1 MTLARHLP
9 RFFTQIFLIVIS
21 TSMTAETMVRG
32 VVLGNRGKE
41 AVEFANVGVYGADKR
56 LVGACASGR
65 DGTFELTIRKDGE
78 YRILITHLGYGSWNG
93 KVLCKGEVI
102 DLGRVRLKEEKEEI
116 DAAGI
121 SAKTLVKRE
130 SDRIVYD
137 VSADPD
143 AGKMNM
149 MAFMSKVPDLR
160 MSIGRGDLEYD
171 NVQIGKILIDDK
183 DNGMINKSRQ
193 YPMNFIKAD
202 YMSKIEVI
210 LPGSPEYGN
219 QVPILVI
226 RLAKA
231 LPFGAATQLKGRT
244 SSNNSHEF
252 NPDAVVHTPIV
263 GVGLK
268 YAFNYEDKP
277 SQDNKYS
284 RTAFNADGSVSGEID
299 GSRSE
304 DSDVKGHSLNVN
316 IFRDFLNGKVK
327 VSASLGTSRQDNHE
341 RSASES
347 VLTLPGGSGESTST
361 SSVRTTVSPFRLNAG
376 LKASYEWGRSNT
388 LTLKYTTRNSAS
400 RSEEAIR
407 SGSSTEGL
415 LNQSSGSNRQQNIS
429 SELRF
434 RNKKRTIGLNFET
447 GYMFRDYEDKTA
459 YWNGD
464 TGGMNYTQGVAYT
477 NAVLLGS
484 LFKQKLGYSA
494 AFNAER
500 ITNRGVNLLTSKSLD
515 YDETNFIPQLSL
527 SWRFLNVYRAWTS
540 YTCRSRRPRQDQL
553 DPYMDTSDPY
563 NIKTGNPGLK
573 GEINHSFSGSI
584 DRNFKAK
591 WIDYLSVNADYSIT
605 PNSIEIV
612 SKVNDNNV
620 RTTSYENIGE
630 HSVLSISLSGAFKPV
645 EIFNI
650 NFKASY
656 NRAHYQVSGNETNNI
671 STFSLT
677 QSSSLNMKFAYLSQS
692 LIIFPAGLSAQS
704 KSLRPEPLMD
714 ISISKYW
721 EKAHFGGTIGVEDA
735 LHSRSHRKSTLSS
748 HDFLQESW
756 IQRTGRKIYI
766 SVYWRI
772 GKFKQTETVK
782 HTSYDLD

>member
-1 MTLARHLP
+1 
-9 RFFTQIFLIVIS
+9 
-21 TSMTAETMVRG
+21 MTAETMVRG

-137 VSADPD
+137 VSADPN

-612 SKVNDNNV
+612 SKVNDKNV

>member
-447 GYMFRDYEDKTA
+447 GYMFRDYEDKTL
-459 YWNGD
+459 YWNGES
-464 TGGMNYTQGVAYT
+464 GGMVYRQGVAYANT
-477 NAVLLGS
+477 SVHGN
-484 LFKQKLGYSA
+484 LFKRKMGWSLGL
-494 AFNAER
+494 
-500 ITNRGVNLLTSKSLD
+500 NLEDIDNKGTSLPTSKSLD
-515 YDETNFIPQLSL
+515 YNEFNLIPMVGV
-527 SWRFLNVYRAWTS
+527 SWRFLSGNTLMSS
-540 YTCRSRRPRQDQL
+540 YTCRGRRPKQEQL
-553 DPYMDTSDPY
+553 DPYSDTSDPY
-563 NIKTGNPGLK
+563 NIKVGNPDLK
-573 GEINHSFSGSI
+573 GEISHSLSTALSHE
-584 DRNFKAK
+584 FKVR
-591 WIDYLSVNADYSIT
+591 WITKVTAGLNYDIT
-605 PNSIEIV
+605 PNAIQPISTVGEG
-612 SKVNDNNV
+612 NV
-620 RTTSYENIGE
+620 RTISYANIGRKSLME
-630 HSVLSISLSGAFKPV
+630 ISMSGKFRPTNKIDITLAARHTHSHFEVQG
-645 EIFNI
+645 
-650 NFKASY
+650 
-656 NRAHYQVSGNETNNI
+656 ETANNI
-671 STFSLT
+671 RSFSFSQNGHFDLGFARIGE
-677 QSSSLNMKFAYLSQS
+677 SLNV
-692 LIIFPAGLSAQS
+692 FPQGLSAQS
-704 KSLRPEPLMD
+704 RNVRLEPWLGV
-714 ISISKYW
+714 SAARYW
-721 EKAHFGGTIGVEDA
+721 KKIRLGCEIGIEDA
-735 LHSRSHRKSTLSS
+735 LHGRSYRKSTMASS
-748 HDFLQESW
+748 AFIQESM
-756 IQRTGRKIYI
+756 IRRPGRMVYI
-766 SVYWRI
+766 SLHWSI
-772 GKFKQTETVK
+772 GKFLQTETVA
-782 HTSYDLD
+782 HSSYDLD

>member
-1 MTLARHLP
+1 
-9 RFFTQIFLIVIS
+9 
-21 TSMTAETMVRG
+21 MTAETMVRG